1 MAYDK
6 VVDSSV
12 LDAGLKQIANAIREK
27 GGTSDNL
34 AFPQAMAD
42 AIAAIEAGGG
52 GGKAWFISDIT
63 IAEDVNPEVGLEIT
77 HNLGFIPAMIFVQDV
92 STTSNVLAE
101 QVIFQISLVYKRTDG
116 TGKLNR
122 QSIHIVTDVNGAY
135 PPYSF
140 IKSTKC
146 LVGLG
151 GNFDTIREAHIANGN
166 MATVRDVTENT
177 AKIGHIGGYTATYK
191 LKAGRTYR
199 LIMGGIA

>member
-1 MAYDK
+1 MSVQAEIDRIKNAKTAISTAIASKGVTVPDATLLDGMAA
-6 VVDSSV
+6 
-12 LDAGLKQIANAIREK
+12 L
-27 GGTSDNL
+27 
-34 AFPQAMAD
+34 
-42 AIAAIEAGGG
+42 IAAIESGGG

-63 IAEDVNPEVGLEIT
+63 IAEDVNSGVGLEIT

-92 STTSNVLAE
+92 TTSNVLAE

-122 QSIHIVTDVNGAY
+122 QSINIVTGVNGTY

-140 IKSTKC
+140 IKSTMC
-146 LVGLG
+146 LVGFVGSL
-151 GNFDTIREAHIANGN
+151 DTIREAHIANGSV
-166 MATVRDVTENT
+166 ATVRDVTENT
-177 AKIGHIGGYTATYK
+177 VIIGHIGGYAEKYK